1 MKITN
6 IGRNS
11 RRIKFTRPGE
21 GLLFIA
27 GMNESHGSY
36 ESAAKLYRQA
46 GDEEAAKRCE
56 LLAGS
61 CSIGPTILAGRD
73 TPFNA

>member
-6 IGRNS
+6 IGRRG
-11 RRIKFTRPGE
+11 RRIKFERPGE

-27 GMNESHGSY
+27 GMNENHGSY
-36 ESAAKLYRQA
+36 EAAAKLYRQA

-56 LLAGS
+56 ALSLVR
-61 CSIGPTILAGRD
+61 PTK
-73 TPFNA
+73 

>member
-1 MKITN
+1 MRIANT
-6 IGRNS
+6 GRNG
-11 RRIKFTRPGE
+11 RRITFTKPNE

-46 GDEEAAKRCE
+46 GDEESAKRCDE
-56 LLAGS
+56 AHAQS
-61 CSIGPTILAGRD
+61 AARSARR
-73 TPFNA
+73 TPGEGKGE